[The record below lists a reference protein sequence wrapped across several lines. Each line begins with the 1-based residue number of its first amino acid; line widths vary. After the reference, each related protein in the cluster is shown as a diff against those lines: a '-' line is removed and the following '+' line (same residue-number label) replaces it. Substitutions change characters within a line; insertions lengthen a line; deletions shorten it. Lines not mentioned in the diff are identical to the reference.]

1 VKQILGLG
9 GEKNIMIYDW
19 AAQAE
24 KKSFHSFIL
33 STRVS
38 SESVPTRTQ
47 LKTYRAEIARA
58 KLARVRFARAKL
70 IRVQAFLCSP
80 RLPHIYIPSSLI
92 DNLCFAYMP

>member
-1 VKQILGLG
+1 
-9 GEKNIMIYDW
+9 MIYDW
-19 AAQAE
+19 AAYAE

-33 STRVS
+33 SSRVS

-70 IRVQAFLCSP
+70 IRVRAESGDFLCSP
-80 RLPHIYIPSSLI
+80 KLPHIYIPSSLI